1 MNKVEIK
8 ILVIIDNKK
17 IIKGVITDGDIRR
30 LFLKKINYTKNI
42 SSIMNKKP
50 FVIKENELN
59 KIQITDKKIYKYA
72 IISDSKNRFIRLL
85 NLQKEHRDFN
95 DMPIIIM
102 AGGRGER
109 LLPITKKLPKPLI
122 KIGSTPMIFNL
133 INQIYNQG
141 YYNIYVSINFMKT

>member
-59 KIQITDKKIYKYA
+59 KIQITDKKKFINT
-72 IISDSKNRFIRLL
+72 IISDSK
-85 NLQKEHRDFN
+85 K
-95 DMPIIIM
+95 
-102 AGGRGER
+102 
-109 LLPITKKLPKPLI
+109 
-122 KIGSTPMIFNL
+122 
-133 INQIYNQG
+133 
-141 YYNIYVSINFMKT
+141 